1 MFARVA
7 TRYTVTA
14 LVGVGF
20 APDRDRGSTRD
31 GLNTPMAIARNV
43 KRERKKKMSTNSCAT
58 SFSGSGHTLLDHGSF
73 RTNRYDPEDISCCR
87 RQGVLILA
95 PSYTEKI

>member
-1 MFARVA
+1 MTPTKFARVA

-20 APDRDRGSTRD
+20 APDRDRGSTRV
-31 GLNTPMAIARNV
+31 GLKTPMTIARNV
-43 KRERKKKMSTNSCAT
+43 KRERKKKTSTNSITT

-73 RTNRYDPEDISCCR
+73 LTNRYDPEDIPCCR
-87 RQGVLILA
+87 SQGTLILA
-95 PSYTEKI
+95 PS